1 MVFFET
7 SVRLVLHNLQENL
20 KYQSVAY
27 FWYLMWAELSK
38 GVLNGKYLKQGTSRR
53 QSKHFK

>member
-1 MVFFET
+1 MAFVET
-7 SVRLVLHNLQENL
+7 NIRLVFHNLQENL

-27 FWYLMWAELSK
+27 FWYLVWVELSK
-38 GVLNGKYLKQGTSRR
+38 GVLNGKHLKQGTSRR